1 MIIIGQFLLKNAIL
15 FHRRK
20 FPPTFSDELIVY
32 QLKQYNTEN
41 LIFLNMLT
49 CLSRLATQ
57 RSDCTGRMSSDLAP
71 DLSQTHVS
79 LLGTSTG
86 ILDEVF

>member
-1 MIIIGQFLLKNAIL
+1 
-15 FHRRK
+15 
-20 FPPTFSDELIVY
+20 
-32 QLKQYNTEN
+32 
-41 LIFLNMLT
+41 MLT

-57 RSDCTGRMSSDLAP
+57 RSDCTERMSSDLAP